1 MEMTVKGKKQIG
13 ILNAREK
20 YLSSVNQNNWIT
32 ISMEEKTSRKR
43 AREIETMPSSHK
55 NLKVGFLLYVNDV
68 LK

>member
-1 MEMTVKGKKQIG
+1 
-13 ILNAREK
+13 
-20 YLSSVNQNNWIT
+20 
-32 ISMEEKTSRKR
+32 MEEKTSRKR